1 MAEVSELISYLLP
14 HMITAGAYSAQVQG
28 EVSAHEAKKGET
40 IFHQALSDADLT
52 IQAYFEVVLLAR
64 YPQLHFFSEEQDKSL
79 NRKYF
84 LGTSNLEVLLDP
96 VDGTR
101 PYIDGRES
109 YQIIVAIHDER
120 EMVGAICYLPR
131 REKCFVAAKD
141 KGAFVLSREEILSG
155 KVGTPLKVSASQGPV
170 LVFNSPSL
178 VEKLSR
184 SLDVKDLMVSYL
196 EDPGRH
202 SSTDLLD
209 GLATAV
215 VHETCQAI
223 DGGAL
228 AFIAQEAGA
237 IVSSFTGQPIGSF
250 RARDSRTQSHVVVA
264 ATDQVYQKVL
274 AALK

>member
-1 MAEVSELISYLLP
+1 MIEVSALISYLLP
-14 HMITAGAYSAQVQG
+14 HIVTAGAYSAQVQG
-28 EVSAHEAKKGET
+28 EVSAHEAKKGAT
-40 IFHQALSDADLT
+40 IFHHALSDADLT

-64 YPQLHFFSEEQDKSL
+64 YPELNFFSEEQDKSL

-84 LGTSNLEVLLDP
+84 LGTSNLEVLVDP

-101 PYIDGRES
+101 PYIDGREN

-120 EMVGAICYLPR
+120 EMIGAVCYLPR
-131 REKCFVAAKD
+131 REKCFVATKGR
-141 KGAFVLSREEILSG
+141 GAFVLSREEILSG
-155 KVGTPLKVSASQGPV
+155 KVGTSLEVSVSQGPV

-178 VEKLSR
+178 VEKLSP

-196 EDPGRH
+196 EEPGRH

-209 GLATAV
+209 GLASAV

-237 IVSSFTGQPIGSF
+237 IVSSFTGEPVGSY
-250 RARDSRTQSHVVVA
+250 RVRDSRTQPHVVVA
-264 ATDQVYQKVL
+264 ATDLVYQKVL